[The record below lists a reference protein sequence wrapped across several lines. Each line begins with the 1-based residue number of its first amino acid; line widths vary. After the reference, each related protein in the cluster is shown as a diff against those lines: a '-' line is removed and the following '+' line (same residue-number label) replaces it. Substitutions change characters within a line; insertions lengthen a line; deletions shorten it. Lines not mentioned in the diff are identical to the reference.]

1 MALSRPKKK
10 TYFSFASNG
19 TGPAMRM
26 SFGPQRATMPYKSH
40 MKSGLEVLAKYAA
53 MKPISDIARIS
64 AGVKSTW
71 PLQRIANGIRT
82 GESLSKLPKG
92 HSAIS
97 ALQSPAAKSLAQP
110 APVSPPASGAAAA
123 ADAIRDLRN
132 AAAARP
138 GMSLG
143 GIAKAVGLSGASALA
158 GGGAVA
164 GVRKLRSLPSVLATP
179 PAPTLG
185 NSIDSGVATV
195 SNGINALRQFY
206 GTPAG
211 QMATGGAAALG
222 AYGLARGMLSRPKD
236 EEEAQR
242 GYR

>member
-26 SFGPQRATMPYKSH
+26 SFGPQRATMAYKSH
-40 MKSGLEVLAKYAA
+40 SKSGLEVLAKYAA
-53 MKPISDIARIS
+53 MKPISM
-64 AGVKSTW
+64 
-71 PLQRIANGIRT
+71 
-82 GESLSKLPKG
+82 
-92 HSAIS
+92 
-97 ALQSPAAKSLAQP
+97 
-110 APVSPPASGAAAA
+110 PASGAATA
-123 ADAIRDLRN
+123 ADAIRDLRS

-143 GIAKAVGLSGASALA
+143 GIAKAVGLSGAAALA

-164 GVRKLRSLPSVLATP
+164 GVSKLR
-179 PAPTLG
+179 APLTAG
-185 NSIDSGVATV
+185 GIVGDSIDRGIASANNGINSIKNKLSPAV
-195 SNGINALRQFY
+195 NALRQFY

-236 EEEAQR
+236 EEEEQR